1 MIFARKMA
9 ANLRDLRADQIS
21 VVKQPFRRR
30 CQNMFQPDGLG
41 EHRAG
46 ILQRALVVLQLQEN
60 SRFDRDGLYP
70 PPGALTR
77 EIFAR
82 RDIRRTSEKRNSR
95 RSGWVNP
102 DRAKTAS
109 DPAPW
114 NRWTLRIARP
124 QPRSAR

>member
-60 SRFDRDGLYP
+60 SRFDRDGLYFAA
-70 PPGALTR
+70 GRTLAHAKT
-77 EIFAR
+77 FAR
-82 RDIRRTSEKRNSR
+82 RDIGNF
-95 RSGWVNP
+95 
-102 DRAKTAS
+102 
-109 DPAPW
+109 
-114 NRWTLRIARP
+114 
-124 QPRSAR
+124 